1 MDGGA
6 WWVAVHGVAEGRT
19 RLSNFTFTGSPN
31 VETMVLLEK
40 TKKKPAAKNKF
51 AAKGKPAAKRN
62 QDPAV
67 SNRAKKRLASRGDK
81 GARRP
86 SGSDR
91 PGKTKSVGKPRAK
104 R

>member
-1 MDGGA
+1 M
-6 WWVAVHGVAEGRT
+6 
-19 RLSNFTFTGSPN
+19 FPGSPN

-40 TKKKPAAKNKF
+40 TKKKPAAKGKF
-51 AAKGKPAAKRN
+51 AAKGRPTAKRN

-81 GARRP
+81 GARRA

-91 PGKTKSVGKPRAK
+91 AGKSKSAGKPRPK